1 MQMLW
6 AREGQ
11 WAESTTTRAPIKA
24 ELPLQA
30 LMRVELDRRE
40 GRTAQ
45 DSEGWRLAMTL
56 DMPGEMHAVWG
67 VWTQRDSREW
77 ERTASY
83 EWPYGSI
90 AGTVENMGGD
100 PSIRPYALQQVGV
113 RLCVCACVCLRD
125 ASVCERDLACAC
137 WSHVSMSMQVHAH
150 ASSPE
155 TRTRM
160 AAEKPGTAV
169 SATRG

>member
-1 MQMLW
+1 VKRSEQAPADGGFPRLGQRELSAAAVAVQMLW

-11 WAESTTTRAPIKA
+11 WTETTTTRAPIKA

-30 LMRVELDRRE
+30 LMRVELERRD
-40 GRTAQ
+40 GRTAEVG
-45 DSEGWRLAMTL
+45 EGWRLAMTL

-67 VWTQRDSREW
+67 VWTKRDSREW
-77 ERTASY
+77 ERTPAY

-113 RLCVCACVCLRD
+113 
-125 ASVCERDLACAC
+125 
-137 WSHVSMSMQVHAH
+137 
-150 ASSPE
+150 
-155 TRTRM
+155 
-160 AAEKPGTAV
+160 
-169 SATRG
+169 